1 MVPRPLWPVCCTAA
15 PAAAGPRRRV
25 LAACSLACS
34 SPSHRAPRPTPPHPC
49 SLSAR
54 FFEDYKKNE
63 NKLVV
68 VDEFLGK
75 EAALRIIREAMDQYQ
90 DLYVPK
96 RQRH

>member
-1 MVPRPLWPVCCTAA
+1 M
-15 PAAAGPRRRV
+15 
-25 LAACSLACS
+25 
-34 SPSHRAPRPTPPHPC
+34 
-49 SLSAR
+49 
-54 FFEDYKKNE
+54 
-63 NKLVV
+63 V